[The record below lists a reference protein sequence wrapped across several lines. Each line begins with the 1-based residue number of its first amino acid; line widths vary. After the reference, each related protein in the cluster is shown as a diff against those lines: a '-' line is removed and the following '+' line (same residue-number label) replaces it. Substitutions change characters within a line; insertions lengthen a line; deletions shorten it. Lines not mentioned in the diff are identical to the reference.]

1 MPERYKS
8 IGLPESKYK
17 VISRA
22 KADFEA
28 DANQRVDW
36 GEFLRILALAYLIA
50 KGLEALGDQNR
61 NGHRTR

>member
-17 VISRA
+17 VISEA
-22 KADFEA
+22 KARYEA
-28 DANQRVDW
+28 DANEKVDW

-50 KGLEALGDQNR
+50 KGLEALGNQRR
-61 NGHRTR
+61 NGNRQ